1 MRRDK
6 LKCVLRYRDVWG
18 YLGASWGQRRAL
30 ERYRKLHAVLTWRRG
45 GYFGKEGVSC
55 GEPPGITEQELVR
68 FLPGHR
74 FGAMFG

>member
-6 LKCVLRYRDVWG
+6 LKYVLRYRDVWG
-18 YLGASWGQRRAL
+18 YLGASRGQRRAL
-30 ERYRKLHAVLTWRRG
+30 ERSRKTTCSSNLEEG
-45 GYFGKEGVSC
+45 GYFWKEGVSC